1 MTINQL
7 FKKTPTLDILNSLL
21 NTYGIKSLKDTNTF
35 SKKDLE
41 NYGTLQKIKII
52 LPVLNDFYLPCKQ
65 KVYLKNLTTKKL
77 ITILRQFLR
86 IFKYYLYSK
95 EKYIKNEK
103 IIVYQILPME
113 KKIIEKKNKQGGCT
127 ISFD

>member
-7 FKKTPTLDILNSLL
+7 FTKNPTHDILNKLL
-21 NTYGIKSLKDTNTF
+21 NSYGIKSLKDSNTF

-41 NYGTLQKIKII
+41 SNDTVKKVTAL
-52 LPVLNDFYLPCKQ
+52 LPLLNEYYLPCKQ

-86 IFKYYLYSK
+86 IFKYYLFSK

-113 KKIIEKKNKQGGCT
+113 KKLVEKKNKQGGCT